1 LNLEHYIAEL
11 LEDHDCVI
19 VPAFGGFIA
28 NYAPASINAINDR
41 FDPPFRK
48 LSFNKFLIHNDGLLA
63 AYVAK
68 KEQEKYEQSVERVKD
83 YALYL
88 KKELRDHKR
97 VSINKVGIIYLQ
109 LDGTFRFEQIKN
121 DDFFKSGFG
130 LESFFANRIERQPSR
145 QVNIDPKTDNQ
156 EVLSKPESKVIA
168 LPIQDKT
175 KPSLEQEKT
184 TKKPSAKSAE
194 PVAEAAIS
202 EESNPEK
209 KRNWA
214 LAAAIISLPI
224 IGLGIWF
231 GLGQP
236 IFKTTHFNYSN
247 LNPFSEKISPIYE
260 ERAINFYPSEFS
272 PTESLKI
279 DEGEEFL
286 EINLENEADK
296 TLVVKLTNSKNTA
309 SKSDLHFHV
318 IGGCF
323 SVEENAVGLAKKYS
337 QQGSNASL
345 VDVKGNLHRVSV
357 ASFATKKEAKS
368 ALASI
373 KIDIPGA
380 WILYK

>member
-1 LNLEHYIAEL
+1 MNLEHYIAEL

-19 VPAFGGFIA
+19 VPTFGGFIA

-41 FDPPFRK
+41 FDPPYRK

-63 AYVAK
+63 AYVAQ

-156 EVLSKPESKVIA
+156 EVLSKPEPKVIA
-168 LPIQDKT
+168 LPVEEKK
-175 KPSLEQEKT
+175 KPASEPEKT
-184 TKKPSAKSAE
+184 TSKPAAKSAE
-194 PVAEAAIS
+194 PAIAGVLS
-202 EESNPEK
+202 EENKPEK

-214 LAAAIISLPI
+214 AAAAIISLPI

-236 IFKTTHFNYSN
+236 IFKNTQFNYSN
-247 LNPFSEKISPIYE
+247 LNPFTEKVAPSYE
-260 ERAINFYPSEFS
+260 KRAINFYPKEFAPSEA
-272 PTESLKI
+272 LKI
-279 DEGEEFL
+279 DESEEFL

-296 TLVVKLTNSKNTA
+296 TLVVRLSNSKSTA
-309 SKSDLHFHV
+309 SKSDLHFHI

-323 SVEENAVGLAKKYS
+323 SIEENAVGLVEKYNRK
-337 QQGSNASL
+337 GSNASL

-357 ASFATKKEAKS
+357 ASFATKKEAKY
-368 ALASI
+368 ALASV
-373 KIDIPGA
+373 KNDIPGA

>member
-1 LNLEHYIAEL
+1 MNLENYIAEL
-11 LEDHDCVI
+11 LENHDCVI

-41 FDPPFRK
+41 FDPPYRK
-48 LSFNKFLIHNDGLLA
+48 LSFNKFLVHNDGLLA
-63 AYVAK
+63 AYVAQ
-68 KEQEKYEQSVERVKD
+68 KEQEKYEESLERVKN

-97 VSINKVGIIYLQ
+97 ISINKVGIIYLQ

-121 DDFFKSGFG
+121 EDFFKYGFG
-130 LESFFANRIERQPSR
+130 LESFFAKRIERQPNR
-145 QVNIDPKTDNQ
+145 QVSIDPKT
-156 EVLSKPESKVIA
+156 ETRETLAKPEPKVIPLTTEQA
-168 LPIQDKT
+168 STPIT
-175 KPSLEQEKT
+175 EP
-184 TKKPSAKSAE
+184 KKVADE
-194 PVAEAAIS
+194 PVIEVEIPTDNAKV

-214 LAAAIISLPI
+214 AAAAIISLPI

-236 IFKTTHFNYSN
+236 LFSNAHFNYSN
-247 LNPFSEKISPIYE
+247 FNPFTEKAAPEYE
-260 ERAINFYPSEFS
+260 KRSIKFYPKEFS
-272 PTESLKI
+272 PTEALSI
-279 DEGEEFL
+279 DKNAEFL

-296 TLVVKLTNSKNTA
+296 TLVVKLTNSNKVH
-309 SKSDLHFHV
+309 SKAELRFHI

-323 SVEENAVGLAKKYS
+323 SVQENAVGLAEKYALK
-337 QQGSNASL
+337 GSNASL
-345 VDVKGNLHRVSV
+345 LDVKGNLHRVSV
-357 ASFATKKEAKS
+357 ASYATKKEAKA

-373 KIDIPGA
+373 QNDIPGA